1 MHENIYMN
9 PMQHN
14 PGSEARDQISVFSDK
29 KFVGNKRDGVYL
41 VVLLSILLFLSLLA
55 TAVLACLYYTSNS
68 NQLIECE
75 PVKNNSNLEDNKPLL
90 SCSYKGL
97 PEKWV
102 QDKGRF
108 YVFSNDTKEWNSSR
122 QRCQDLGGDLVII
135 NSSEEQE
142 FLAQQIVDFN
152 ALVLHWIGLT
162 DHQTEGVWLWVDNSL
177 LNNNISWWIYPP
189 DNYDMR
195 DPMGEDCAVI
205 NGYLKGEKWGDISC
219 LEMQRSICE
228 MAEPIYSNTI
238 PRSISKSAHKAEAM
252 PWTGK

>member
-1 MHENIYMN
+1 MHENIYIN
-9 PMQHN
+9 TPMQYN
-14 PGSEARDQISVFSDK
+14 PGSAARDQKK
-29 KFVGNKRDGVYL
+29 KFDGNKRYGVYL
-41 VVLLSILLFLSLLA
+41 VVLLSVLLFLSLLA

-122 QRCQDLGGDLVII
+122 QLCQDLGGDLVII
-135 NSSEEQE
+135 NNSEEQE
-142 FLAQQIVDFN
+142 FLAQQIVAFN

-162 DHQTEGVWLWVDNSL
+162 DHQTEGVWLWVDNSP
-177 LNNNISWWIYPP
+177 LNNNISCWIYPP

-228 MAEPIYSNTI
+228 VPCS
-238 PRSISKSAHKAEAM
+238 
-252 PWTGK
+252 